1 MKIIM
6 SKKELTKTIE
16 VLKYFDIK
24 EEQVMNTVQLQGE
37 DYVYEIKYYDL
48 IVDVYKSVIVSAFKT
63 AKSFIADLEVIKNKT
78 EMIDEIIRMK
88 AELEELKKEKEEKE
102 NADEVKDAEQNK
114 KCSFWT
120 LCLER
125 AFLLKIR
132 SF

>member
-78 EMIDEIIRMK
+78 EMIDEIIRMR
-88 AELEELKKEKEEKE
+88 AELEELKKQKEEKE
-102 NADEVKDAEQNK
+102 NADEVKDAE
-114 KCSFWT
+114 
-120 LCLER
+120 
-125 AFLLKIR
+125 
-132 SF
+132 

>member
-88 AELEELKKEKEEKE
+88 AELEELKKQKEEKE
-102 NADEVKDAEQNK
+102 GADEVKDAE
-114 KCSFWT
+114 
-120 LCLER
+120 
-125 AFLLKIR
+125 
-132 SF
+132 